1 MRRHAVLGDRVNAT
15 VVVLPEGVLV
25 IDTSVDP
32 QGAREVLAEAAK
44 HGQVLYVINTHE
56 HHDHLAGNS
65 LFTCPVIS
73 SAAARKKMEKD
84 DVPALPN
91 LVFSREME
99 LYLSEPVLL
108 KHFGGHS
115 PGSAVIY
122 FPERKLLFTGD
133 LIFAGRMPYMGDAEF
148 RAWLAALTEMQ
159 GWAVDSVVPGH
170 GPQGGKELLAQ
181 QREWLDRYIQDV
193 LDWTALGLSQEE
205 MLSRVLARYEVVE
218 RWYPMITRSI
228 ELIQKEY
235 A

>member
-1 MRRHAVLGDRVNAT
+1 
-15 VVVLPEGVLV
+15 
-25 IDTSVDP
+25 
-32 QGAREVLAEAAK
+32 
-44 HGQVLYVINTHE
+44 
-56 HHDHLAGNS
+56 
-65 LFTCPVIS
+65 
-73 SAAARKKMEKD
+73 MEKD

-108 KHFGGHS
+108 KHLGGHS